1 MKFNLKQFPGLRF
14 DNFYIMDNFL
24 CYVTEFLPTTGSLNV
39 NPLNNA
45 NFFIILKIHESLFRL
60 NKI

>member
-1 MKFNLKQFPGLRF
+1 MSQNISPQT
-14 DNFYIMDNFL
+14 
-24 CYVTEFLPTTGSLNV
+24 VVPTTGSLNV

>member
-1 MKFNLKQFPGLRF
+1 M
-14 DNFYIMDNFL
+14 L
-24 CYVTEFLPTTGSLNV
+24 CHRISPQTVVPTTGSLNV

-60 NKI
+60 NKILTDIDSKYVCFLA